1 MHENS
6 LCILLPVSMAV
17 SASEQIFATVTDL
30 HSHLVVMQIVVHH
43 TWKTDASFPSVN
55 SAERNPNEGGKWM
68 YSAWLEE
75 LYQVD
80 WIMNTD

>member
-55 SAERNPNEGGKWM
+55 SAERNPNGCTVPGWRSYIRLTGSRTQTER
-68 YSAWLEE
+68 
-75 LYQVD
+75 
-80 WIMNTD
+80 I